1 VAGSGLGTSLAA
13 VVVTL
18 TSPLAL
24 STGTTYWVVVTRDGA
39 SDNDNKYLVDKGY
52 LLTGSVATNR
62 QAVGDVLPSRVAQK
76 FQVAT
81 GWDAYTLVVRAAAT
95 GTPADSLR
103 VAIWSDSGG
112 SPSASLASGTVAAA
126 DVGSAMG
133 WVAIDLATPYALAAA
148 TDYWLVVE
156 RTGSADE
163 ANYYTVGLDSTLGYS
178 GGGLKEYVDGA
189 WALRT
194 PDCDMPFQ
202 VWSEQATEEQIEAML
217 TAGQFVEGVQMRVT
231 SGLSERQY
239 RAGELSIRAEVEL
252 LLALGRSTGGGLA
265 ATTTL
270 ERTVIVEDEAA
281 ASDLDLVLGLDGV
294 VRHPL
299 GGELGAG
306 VLPVGR
312 WVQVEGVPETDT
324 RLAPLRRLFVER
336 AEYDVAGGRLRV
348 TPRGT
353 ATGPA

>member
-1 VAGSGLGTSLAA
+1 
-13 VVVTL
+13 
-18 TSPLAL
+18 
-24 STGTTYWVVVTRDGA
+24 
-39 SDNDNKYLVDKGY
+39 
-52 LLTGSVATNR
+52 
-62 QAVGDVLPSRVAQK
+62 
-76 FQVAT
+76 
-81 GWDAYTLVVRAAAT
+81 
-95 GTPADSLR
+95 
-103 VAIWSDSGG
+103 
-112 SPSASLASGTVAAA
+112 
-126 DVGSAMG
+126 
-133 WVAIDLATPYALAAA
+133 
-148 TDYWLVVE
+148 
-156 RTGSADE
+156 
-163 ANYYTVGLDSTLGYS
+163 
-178 GGGLKEYVDGA
+178 
-189 WALRT
+189 
-194 PDCDMPFQ
+194 
-202 VWSEQATEEQIEAML
+202 
-217 TAGQFVEGVQMRVT
+217 
-231 SGLSERQY
+231 
-239 RAGELSIRAEVEL
+239 LSIRAEVEL